1 MQTRRVTAPWKTWLS
16 VTAYGIVTRLYGANT
31 PPIAMRRR
39 FERLA
44 AVTRDSLKAKYPNVV
59 FSDHQAG
66 KLWIESVRAMP
77 SPRRFVLYLHGGGYL
92 FGSPA
97 GYRDRARQLSYRCKA
112 EVFVP
117 DYRLAPEHPYPAA
130 LEDALAAWMHVS
142 VLRPDGPIIVAGDS
156 AGGGLALSLLA
167 ALRDRGETMPAGAFV
182 FSPWTDLAGT
192 GSSVTSNQGSDVW
205 LSRRHIEVWGRHYA
219 GKSNVADPGIS
230 PVHADPT
237 GFPPLLMIVGDREV
251 LFDDT
256 LRVEAKARNAG
267 VDVEVCVGRGMQHD
281 FPLALPWLEE
291 SREAWEAVVAFLD
304 RCAGS
309 TATSQ
314 PNSAPY
320 GNAREAGHFDQP
332 SESLASGRER

>member
-1 MQTRRVTAPWKTWLS
+1 
-16 VTAYGIVTRLYGANT
+16 
-31 PPIAMRRR
+31 MRRR

-44 AVTRDSLKAKYPNVV
+44 AVTRESLKAKYPNVV
-59 FSDHQAG
+59 FADHQAG
-66 KLWIESVRAMP
+66 KLWIESVRAVP

-97 GYRDRARQLSYRCKA
+97 GYRDRARRLSYRCKA

-130 LEDALAAWMHVS
+130 LEDALAAWMHVAA
-142 VLRPDGPIIVAGDS
+142 LRLDGPIVVAGDS

-167 ALRDRGETMPAGAFV
+167 ALRNRGEAMPAGTFV

-192 GSSVTSNQGSDVW
+192 GASVTSNEGSDVW

-219 GKSNVADPGIS
+219 GKSDVTDPGIS
-230 PVHADPT
+230 PVHANPT

-256 LRVEAKARNAG
+256 LRVEAKARDAG

-304 RCAGS
+304 RCSSS
-309 TATSQ
+309 TSTSQ
-314 PNSAPY
+314 PNSAPHRD
-320 GNAREAGHFDQP
+320 GREAAHFGQP
-332 SESLASGRER
+332 PSAPARGRER

>member
-1 MQTRRVTAPWKTWLS
+1 
-16 VTAYGIVTRLYGANT
+16 
-31 PPIAMRRR
+31 MRKR

-44 AVTRDSLKAKYPNVV
+44 AVTRDSLKAKYPNVA
-59 FSDHQAG
+59 FSDHRAG
-66 KLWIESVRAMP
+66 ELWIESVRSVP
-77 SPRRFVLYLHGGGYL
+77 SPRRVVLYLHGGGYL

-97 GYRDRARQLSYRCKA
+97 GYRDRARRLSYRCNA

-130 LEDALAAWMHVS
+130 LEDALAAWAHVAA
-142 VLRPDGPIIVAGDS
+142 LRADASIVVAGDS

-167 ALRDRGETMPAGAFV
+167 ALRNRREALPAGAFV

-192 GSSVTSNQGSDVW
+192 GASVTRNEGRDVW

-219 GKSNVADPGIS
+219 GKSDLADPLIS
-230 PVHADPT
+230 PVHASLA

-256 LRVEAKARNAG
+256 LRVEAKARDAG
-267 VDVEVCVGRGMQHD
+267 VDVEVLVGRGMQHD

-304 RCAGS
+304 RRANPG
-309 TATSQ
+309 
-314 PNSAPY
+314 
-320 GNAREAGHFDQP
+320 
-332 SESLASGRER
+332 